1 MSKFNILRESSPQ
14 GGLNLGFVMHPLSP
28 PPPPPHPVHFRPRD
42 FAQRSSAWEARG
54 EVDKLHGA
62 LFCMLVKLVITNVIM
77 H

>member
-1 MSKFNILRESSPQ
+1 MSKCNILRESSPQ
-14 GGLNLGFVMHPLSP
+14 GGLNLGFVMHSLSSL
-28 PPPPPHPVHFRPRD
+28 HFRPRD
-42 FAQRSSAWEARG
+42 FAQRLSAWEARG

>member
-14 GGLNLGFVMHPLSP
+14 GGLNLGFVMHPLFPAP
-28 PPPPPHPVHFRPRD
+28 PPVHFRPRD
-42 FAQRSSAWEARG
+42 FAQRLSAWGARG

-62 LFCMLVKLVITNVIM
+62 LFCMLVKLVITTVIM

>member
-14 GGLNLGFVMHPLSP
+14 GGLNLGFVMHSLSCPLP
-28 PPPPPHPVHFRPRD
+28 PTPVHFRLRD
-42 FAQRSSAWEARG
+42 FAQRLSAWEARG
-54 EVDKLHGA
+54 EVDKLLGA

>member
-14 GGLNLGFVMHPLSP
+14 GGLNLGFVMHPFSSP
-28 PPPPPHPVHFRPRD
+28 LPPPVHFRPRD
-42 FAQRSSAWEARG
+42 FAQRLSAWEARG

-77 H
+77 Y